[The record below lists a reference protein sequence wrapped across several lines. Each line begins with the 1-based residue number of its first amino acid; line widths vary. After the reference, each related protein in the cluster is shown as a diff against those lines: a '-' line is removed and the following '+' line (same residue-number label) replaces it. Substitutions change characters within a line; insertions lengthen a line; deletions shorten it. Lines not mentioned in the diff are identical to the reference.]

1 MAKTREL
8 STDLRQKIIDCH
20 KKGKGYRIISKE
32 LDLPLSTVGNIIR
45 KFKNS
50 EHTVANLP
58 RSGRPRKLNDSNAR
72 WIGRKVK
79 KNPFVT
85 RGEIQSDLKEAGIDV
100 GKDTISRALNRTGLF
115 SRSPRKVPLLK
126 PQHVKA
132 RLNYAKTYGEKP
144 QEFWDKV
151 IWSDETK
158 IELFGRNS
166 ATRVWRKDGSAYN
179 NKNTIPTV
187 KFGGGSIMVWGCF
200 SSKGPGELEIIDG
213 RMNGRMY
220 REILEKNLFKSADL
234 LGHGRDFVFQDDN
247 DPKHTAKLTKKWLQD
262 KEIEVLS
269 WPSQSPDLNPIE
281 NLWKLLK
288 INVQKRNPSNIQQL
302 KVFCTEEWHKIS
314 ANVCKNHVCNYRK
327 RLEAVEQNKGY
338 ATKY

>member
-8 STDLRQKIIDCH
+8 SVDLRQKIIDLH

-32 LDLPLSTVGNIIR
+32 LELSLSTVGNIVR
-45 KFKNS
+45 KYKTSNNA
-50 EHTVANLP
+50 VANLP
-58 RSGRPRKLNDSNAR
+58 RSGRPRKLTNGNAR
-72 WIGRKVK
+72 WISRKVQ
-79 KNPFVT
+79 KNAFVT
-85 RGEIQSDLKEAGIDV
+85 RGEIQRDLKEAGIDV
-100 GKDTISRALNRTGLF
+100 GKDSISRALNRNGLF

-126 PQHVKA
+126 RQHVKA
-132 RLNYAKTYGEKP
+132 RLDFVKTYGEKP
-144 QEFWDKV
+144 QEFWDKI

-166 ATRVWRKDGSAYN
+166 ATRVWRKDGSAFN

-187 KFGGGSIMVWGCF
+187 KFGGGSIMVWACF
-200 SSKGPGELEIIDG
+200 SSRGPGELEVIDG

-220 REILEKNLFKSADL
+220 REILEENLFKSVES

-262 KEIEVLS
+262 REIEVLS

-288 INVQKRNPSNIQQL
+288 IKVHKRNPSNIQQL
-302 KVFCTEEWHKIS
+302 KDFCIEEWFRIS
-314 ANVCKNHVCNYRK
+314 ANVCKNHVCKYRK
-327 RLEAVEQNKGY
+327 RLEAVEENKGY